1 MVRSYNVRWLLGVL
15 MAKAPAKNTNKT
27 IPLTGK
33 DKVSVADFLKS
44 VDNPQRVADCRAVMK
59 LMAQATGK
67 RAKLWGTSII
77 GFGDYHYTYDSGRE
91 GDMPR
96 IAISPRKQ
104 HLVLYIMPGF
114 EELQGL
120 AAKLGKHK
128 VGKSCLYVNKL
139 DDLHLPTLTKM
150 ITKSVQIMDKRYP
163 QTAISKT
170 KAVAKRSKSPAKAKT
185 PASKRNSMN
194 YESAREY
201 FLSKPEAWLDYPFG
215 PDTCVPKVRKKM
227 FATLGE
233 ELDKGK
239 RLARINLKCE
249 PNEALLL
256 RDLFEAVIP
265 GYHMNK
271 THWNTVLLDG
281 SVPRGELE
289 RMIDNSYALVAK
301 SLPKAERV
309 AMEVKYG
316 KEALYG
322 PTPSE

>member
-1 MVRSYNVRWLLGVL
+1 
-15 MAKAPAKNTNKT
+15 MAKAPSKNKT
-27 IPLTGK
+27 QNKTKPLSGK
-33 DKVSVADFLKS
+33 DKVSVADFLKGI
-44 VDNPQRVADCRAVMK
+44 DNTQRVADCHAVMK

-77 GFGDYHYTYDSGRE
+77 GFGEYHYTYDSGRK

-114 EELQGL
+114 EELHGL

-128 VGKSCLYVNKL
+128 VGKSCLYINKL
-139 DDLHLPTLTKM
+139 ADLHLPTLTKM

-163 QTAISKT
+163 LKAKT
-170 KAVAKRSKSPAKAKT
+170 KAKAPT
-185 PASKRNSMN
+185 SKRNSMT
-194 YESAREY
+194 YESARDY

-233 ELDKGK
+233 ELDNGK
-239 RLARINLKCE
+239 PLARINLKCE

-256 RDLFEAVIP
+256 RDVFKSVIP

-281 SVPRGELE
+281 SVPLGELE
-289 RMIDNSYALVAK
+289 RMIDNSYALVTK

-309 AMEVKYG
+309 AIEIKYG

-322 PTPSE
+322 PAPNG

>member
-1 MVRSYNVRWLLGVL
+1 
-15 MAKAPAKNTNKT
+15 MAKNKT
-27 IPLTGK
+27 IPLSGK
-33 DKVSVADFLKS
+33 DKVSVADFLKGI
-44 VDNPQRVADCRAVMK
+44 DNTQRVADCRAVMK

-77 GFGDYHYTYDSGRE
+77 GFGEYHYTYDSGRE

-114 EELQGL
+114 EELNAL

-139 DDLHLPTLTKM
+139 ADLHLPTLTKM

-163 QTAISKT
+163 LKAKARPKT
-170 KAVAKRSKSPAKAKT
+170 KTKTKPSNNPKQAKA
-185 PASKRNSMN
+185 PASKPNSMT
-194 YESAREY
+194 YESARDY

-233 ELDKGK
+233 ELDNGK
-239 RLARINLKCE
+239 PLARINLKCE

-256 RDLFEAVIP
+256 RDVFKSVIP

-281 SVPRGELE
+281 SVPLGELE
-289 RMIDNSYALVAK
+289 RMIDNSYALVTK

-309 AMEVKYG
+309 AMEIKHG

-322 PTPSE
+322 PAPSE

>member
-1 MVRSYNVRWLLGVL
+1 
-15 MAKAPAKNTNKT
+15 MAKAPAKNKIKNKT
-27 IPLTGK
+27 IPLNGK
-33 DKVSVADFLKS
+33 DKVSVAEFLQGI
-44 VDNPQRVADCRAVMK
+44 DNTQRVADCRAVMK

-77 GFGDYHYTYDSGRE
+77 GFGEYHYSYDSGRE

-114 EELQGL
+114 EELEGL

-139 DDLHLPTLTKM
+139 ADLHLPTLTKM

-163 QTAISKT
+163 LT
-170 KAVAKRSKSPAKAKT
+170 AKAKT
-185 PASKRNSMN
+185 KSSTGLKKTNAPASKRKPMT
-194 YESAREY
+194 YESARDY

-233 ELDKGK
+233 ELDNDKP
-239 RLARINLKCE
+239 LARINLKCE
-249 PNEALLL
+249 PSEALLL
-256 RDLFEAVIP
+256 RDVFKSVIP

-289 RMIDNSYALVAK
+289 RMIDNSYALVTK

-309 AMEVKYG
+309 AMEIKYG

-322 PTPSE
+322 PAPNE